1 MPRSSRTSSDPGR
14 KPAALA
20 AGLNMDAADEMAERK
35 PRAIVADDE
44 QFIRQILVKMLE
56 RLGIQVVGAAC
67 NGQEAVDLYRSQR
80 PDLAVLDI
88 AMPVKDGLQAV
99 REIVE
104 LDPHARVLICTSFS
118 SKQYIVDAVRLG
130 AKGYL
135 SKPFDFN
142 RIREKVLRL
151 LSPDSEGSPTP
162 YA

>member
-1 MPRSSRTSSDPGR
+1 MDV
-14 KPAALA
+14 
-20 AGLNMDAADEMAERK
+20 AGELSERNL
-35 PRAIVADDE
+35 RAIVADDE

-56 RLGIQVVGAAC
+56 RLGVQVVGAAT
-67 NGQEAVDLYRSQR
+67 NGQEAVDLYRAQR

-99 REIVE
+99 REIVDM
-104 LDPHARVLICTSFS
+104 DPQARVLICTSFS

-135 SKPFDFN
+135 SKPFDYA

-151 LSPDSEGSPTP
+151 LGQDAEVSQAPQ
-162 YA
+162 A